1 MKSTPRMLATI
12 FKNLKTLFLINEAC
26 LSKVL
31 AWGSHSEMSAL
42 KEGGSGV
49 GGRHDERFSSSI

>member
-1 MKSTPRMLATI
+1 MLATI

-31 AWGSHSEMSAL
+31 AWGSHSETSAL